1 MQYPTDPLNLHYA
14 FFKKNSYCLCVIS
27 QNTANLP
34 CKTCLL
40 IHNSFTCVHCYT
52 LKNKL
57 YQNCIITIFS
67 VMTNISGYL

>member
-40 IHNSFTCVHCYT
+40 IHNSFTVYT
-52 LKNKL
+52 VTL
-57 YQNCIITIFS
+57 
-67 VMTNISGYL
+67 